1 MHEVPGSLWPLYC
14 LQVEHTHLR
23 LISWH
28 ISYQEENTG
37 AMASDCW
44 VGEGRPGRVQEGT
57 YMEKLVMN
65 AFLGSSIWKVASR
78 TASALLTTRLVMTV
92 WANREETLESTVR
105 L

>member
-1 MHEVPGSLWPLYC
+1 
-14 LQVEHTHLR
+14 
-23 LISWH
+23 
-28 ISYQEENTG
+28 
-37 AMASDCW
+37 
-44 VGEGRPGRVQEGT
+44 VQEGT